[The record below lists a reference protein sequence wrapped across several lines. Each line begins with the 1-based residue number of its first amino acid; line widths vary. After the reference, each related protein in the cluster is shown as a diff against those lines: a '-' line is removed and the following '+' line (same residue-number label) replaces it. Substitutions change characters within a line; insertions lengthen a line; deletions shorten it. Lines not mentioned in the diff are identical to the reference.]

1 MDYHLLTTISK
12 TYGMVAFKYNDFT
25 INLAPNLI
33 EKLHLN
39 SGKSLILSPKKDQ
52 LIKIFCCHF
61 CEKSLYH
68 CHLPT
73 VKGAPTTSMS
83 WSAKTFT
90 ISSFVGGEVHL
101 SVTLKNASI
110 LPAGK

>member
-52 LIKIFCCHF
+52 LI
-61 CEKSLYH
+61 
-68 CHLPT
+68 
-73 VKGAPTTSMS
+73 
-83 WSAKTFT
+83 
-90 ISSFVGGEVHL
+90 
-101 SVTLKNASI
+101 
-110 LPAGK
+110 